1 METNKVFKD
10 KNDFGNALEM
20 VYHFHQIA
28 FNTINDVIQEYGDIE
43 LTEDEQDDFNFCYL
57 EMEGTYKT
65 LAIRKEG
72 INFVLD
78 TVSESGDKY
87 IIDWEQI
94 NHDMII
100 EEMLVNKVLD
110 FKKEMDGMIDP
121 SYKEVR
127 SDYYDDVK
135 RVTCIDAWYT
145 SDDNEEGVTV
155 AYVHDN
161 GNVEWI
167 NEQARKNGLVQ
178 AEIKQVIND
187 MNKNK

>member
-20 VYHFHQIA
+20 VYQFHQIA
-28 FNTINDVIQEYGDIE
+28 FNTINGVVQEYGDIE

-57 EMEGTYKT
+57 EMEGVYKT

-100 EEMLVNKVLD
+100 EEMLVNKVLE
-110 FKKEMDGMIDP
+110 FAEEKK
-121 SYKEVR
+121 
-127 SDYYDDVK
+127 
-135 RVTCIDAWYT
+135 
-145 SDDNEEGVTV
+145 NE
-155 AYVHDN
+155 
-161 GNVEWI
+161 
-167 NEQARKNGLVQ
+167 K
-178 AEIKQVIND
+178 K
-187 MNKNK
+187 